1 MRVLI
6 FLLVFFQSACVYAQ
20 PPSGGRGGYSNQSQ
34 NSGAREVQK
43 FDSQKMSGIIAYD
56 SKKTLKKLKLK
67 KSDSITT
74 IVLSKIE
81 NHNRQMNKI
90 KSDNKDLFEGLDI
103 VVNQNME
110 IARSTQ
116 NRELMRE
123 TMILVREKLQPIQE
137 QIRSDEDEL
146 NNQLK
151 ALLNED
157 QNEKWLKFQKA
168 EKEKIMPRRRGND
181 ARNRPDNYNNQSRR
195 RRG

>member
-1 MRVLI
+1 MRALI
-6 FLLVFFQSACVYAQ
+6 FLLVFFQSAYVYAQ
-20 PPSGGRGGYSNQSQ
+20 PPGGGRRGNSNQSQ

-43 FDSQKMSGIIAYD
+43 FESQKMSGIIEYD
-56 SKKTLKKLKLK
+56 SKKTIKKLKLK
-67 KSDSITT
+67 KSDSVAS
-74 IVLSKIE
+74 IVVAKIE
-81 NHNRQMNKI
+81 NHNLQMNKI
-90 KSDNKDLFEGLDI
+90 NTENKDLFEGLDI

-123 TMILVREKLQPIQE
+123 TMTMVREKLQPIQE
-137 QIRSDEDEL
+137 QIRSDEEEL

-168 EKEKIMPRRRGND
+168 EKEKIMPRRRGDD